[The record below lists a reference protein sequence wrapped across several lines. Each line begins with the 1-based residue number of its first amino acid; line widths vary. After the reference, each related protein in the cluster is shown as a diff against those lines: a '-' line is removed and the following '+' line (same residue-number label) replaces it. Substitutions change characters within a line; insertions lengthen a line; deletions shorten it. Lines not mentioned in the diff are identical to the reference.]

1 MFISTWILKLLSAI
15 LALGVVVAAVTFEN
29 VFCLEIYQNNIF

>member
-15 LALGVVVAAVTFEN
+15 LAFGIVVAVTFEN